1 MRLGKIEYQMYYLIN
16 QESLLFRHPGVSLLE
31 IKASLVRGVPGDD
44 RGNEVV
50 ALRFLDSFPVP
61 PPGLAATSLSAP
73 ASAAASGPAQVLHV
87 VVEPVLPERAAIHSQ
102 VPFIFV
108 DLFLDIFP
116 AAVTVNRLSFL
127 NQINKFFLYF
137 LPNF

>member
-1 MRLGKIEYQMYYLIN
+1 MFYLID

-87 VVEPVLPERAAIHSQ
+87 VVEPVLPERAAIHSSDENW
-102 VPFIFV
+102 FRFS
-108 DLFLDIFP
+108 
-116 AAVTVNRLSFL
+116 TNRIP
-127 NQINKFFLYF
+127 NIYKKNFFSIRMA
-137 LPNF
+137 NS